1 MDSNDKM
8 TIDDIVNA
16 LKIEEAKKL
25 LVRAGFSIKLS
36 GKRGPHLNIQEGN
49 HIHDDFPQ
57 QHPINRVHS
66 SLGERRPQTL
76 LRPLTFHHTLT
87 PLELVQR
94 KLLYTLKTV
103 YRLKKKQV
111 RKLVDTLRK
120 ANWVKKRSAIMQ
132 LRLDNPTMTLEEI
145 GQQVGLTRERIRQI
159 LRNNNVPTRATSKFP
174 QRKCANC
181 QKPMTTDQG
190 YVIHVRASSPTKSY
204 CNTQCR
210 EAKLYDYYPCD
221 YCGKLVW
228 KRKKEYKHLKTL
240 SQTFHCSHSCSHLH
254 QWNMDGAIK
263 TWGKRGT
270 KRENY
275 HQHAGVVSNGYQLW
289 HPSTQKHSGNL
300 HNVNERS

>member
-1 MDSNDKM
+1 MASNKM
-8 TIDDIVNA
+8 TIDDVINA
-16 LKIEEAKKL
+16 LKLEEAKKL
-25 LVRAGFSIKLS
+25 LIRAGFNIKLS
-36 GKRGPHLNIQEGN
+36 GKRGPHLNLKEGH
-49 HIHDDFPQ
+49 HIHDGFPQ

-94 KLLYTLKTV
+94 KLLYTI
-103 YRLKKKQV
+103 KKVHRIKVKQA
-111 RKLVDTLRK
+111 RKLVDTLKK
-120 ANWVKKRSAIMQ
+120 ARWVKKRSAILQ
-132 LRLDNPTMTLEEI
+132 LRRDNPTMTLEAI

-159 LRNNNVPTRATSKFP
+159 LKKNHVPTRATSKFP

-181 QKPMTTDQG
+181 QKPLVDTHGHRM
-190 YVIHVRASSPTKSY
+190 YVRSSSPAKSY

-210 EAKLYDYYPCD
+210 QAKLYDYYSCD

-240 SQTFHCSHSCSHLH
+240 SQTFHCSHRCSHLH
-254 QWNMDGAIK
+254 QWSMDGAIN
-263 TWGKRGT
+263 TWGKRGS
-270 KRENY
+270 KKENY
-275 HQHAGVVSNGYQLW
+275 HQHAGIVYNGYQLW
-289 HPSTQKHSGNL
+289 HPIKQKHSEDF

>member
-1 MDSNDKM
+1 MASNDKM
-8 TIDDIVNA
+8 TIDDVVNA

-25 LVRAGFSIKLS
+25 LVRAGFNIKLS
-36 GKRGPHLNIQEGN
+36 GKRGPHLKMKEGN

-57 QHPINRVHS
+57 QHSINRVHS
-66 SLGERRPQTL
+66 KLGESRTL
-76 LRPLTFHHTLT
+76 SYKTLTFLPTLT

-94 KLLYTLKTV
+94 KLLYTIKTIH
-103 YRLKKKQV
+103 RLKKKQV

-120 ANWVKKRSAIMQ
+120 VSWVKKRSDIMQ
-132 LRLDNPTMTLEEI
+132 LRLDNPTMTLEEM

-159 LRNNNVPTRATSKFP
+159 LKHNNVPTRAISKYP

-181 QKPMTTDQG
+181 QKPLTNTQG
-190 YVIHVRASSPTKSY
+190 SMLHVRASSPAISY

-210 EAKLYDYYPCD
+210 QSKLYDYYPCD
-221 YCGKLVW
+221 YCGRLVW

-254 QWNMDGAIK
+254 QWNTDGAIRA
-263 TWGKRGT
+263 WGNRGT

-275 HQHAGVVSNGYQLW
+275 HQHAGFVSRGYQLW
-289 HPSTQKHSGNL
+289 HPSTQIHSIDL